1 MKLKWVRDMTKK
13 KTHLVNTCGEFG
25 GKTACGIP
33 FGTWETEGFEMLD
46 LDAVDCLKCERSSKY
61 KAMEEQREIFSDMMG
76 IKKEAIEDFK
86 ADKDCSTCN
95 NATGDDCKATGR
107 LEFTESGD
115 CSDHK
120 ERDPSLTKQV
130 YSPHYKTGGI
140 QTVDKIEEVLAHLEG
155 KINTAQA
162 SHIYNF
168 LKYFD
173 RCESK
178 GQYERDIY
186 KSADSIHRAIT
197 GKFLNETN

>member
-1 MKLKWVRDMTKK
+1 MEKK

-46 LDAVDCLKCERSSKY
+46 LDAVDCNNCERSDKY
-61 KAMEEQREIFSDMMG
+61 KAMEEQRKVFNDVMG
-76 IKKEAIEDFK
+76 IKDESIKAFK
-86 ADKDCSTCN
+86 AKSDCSTCD

-107 LEFTESGD
+107 LEFTESD
-115 CSDHK
+115 YWAVLK
-120 ERDPSLTKQV
+120 ERAPSLTKQV

-155 KINTAQA
+155 KITTAQA
-162 SHIYNF
+162 SHIYNT

-173 RCESK
+173 RCEDK
-178 GQYERDIY
+178 GTYKRDIY